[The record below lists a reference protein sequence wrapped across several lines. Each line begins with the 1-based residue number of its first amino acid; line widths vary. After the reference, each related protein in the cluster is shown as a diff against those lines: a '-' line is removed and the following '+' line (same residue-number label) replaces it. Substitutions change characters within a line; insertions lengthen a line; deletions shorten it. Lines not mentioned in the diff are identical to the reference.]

1 MSSSRLIYVCDWLPP
16 DFGAV
21 GQYSLHFARDY
32 AREGRDVTLVGLST
46 SRPGVEQE
54 QHGRGR
60 LTIVRLAGRPYDK
73 TSWLGRMRWTLA
85 TDLRLVREVAR
96 RRCETDEILF
106 TGAPPF
112 LLHFLV
118 PANLWWRRQ
127 LVYRIT
133 DFWPECLMAA
143 LERPSLLLRAFWRW
157 TCFLRR
163 RVDSFQALGEDQRRR
178 LLAIGIPDER
188 IRIKRD
194 PSPVE
199 IGPDTQPL
207 QRPEELADRIVLLY
221 SGNWGV
227 AHDVDTFVEGYRLHH
242 RGGTGR
248 VGLWLNAVGAGAAE
262 VERRLRE
269 EGLPLARSEPVPL
282 DRLASLLV
290 TPDAHLVTL
299 KDAFV
304 GYVLPSKI
312 YGCVASGRPVLFVG
326 SADSDVHR
334 VASEGLSALAYH
346 RVPVGDVEGAARAL
360 EAIAD
365 LADGGLHCPIL
376 AGAENALAAPAV

>member
-1 MSSSRLIYVCDWLPP
+1 MSSSGLIYICDWLPP

-21 GQYSLHFARDY
+21 GQYSLQFAREY
-32 AREGRDVTLVGLST
+32 AREGRNVTLIGLST
-46 SRPGVEQE
+46 ARPGVERE
-54 QHGRGR
+54 EYGRGR
-60 LTIVRLAGRPYDK
+60 LTIVRLAAGPYDK
-73 TSWLGRMRWTLA
+73 TSWFGRMRWTLA
-85 TDLRLVREVAR
+85 TDVRLVREVAR
-96 RRCETDEILF
+96 RVRACDEILF

-118 PANLWWRRQ
+118 PANLRWRKK

-143 LERPSLLLRAFWRW
+143 LERPSFLLRVFWRW

-163 RVDSFQALGEDQRRR
+163 RVDAFQALGEDQRRR
-178 LLAIGIPDER
+178 LRAIGIPDER

-199 IGPDTQPL
+199 IAPDTRPL
-207 QRPEELADRIVLLY
+207 PRPEELADRVVLLY

-242 RGGTGR
+242 LRGTGR
-248 VGLWLNAVGAGAAE
+248 VGLWLNAVGAGATV
-262 VERRLRE
+262 VERRLGE
-269 EGLPLARSEPVPL
+269 AGLPLARSAPVPL
-282 DRLASLLV
+282 ERLASLLV

-326 SADSDVHR
+326 SAESDVHL
-334 VASEGLSALAYH
+334 VASEGLPARAYH
-346 RVPVGDVEGAARAL
+346 RVPVGDAEGVARAL

-365 LADGGLHCPIL
+365 LVERRPQRPIL
-376 AGAENALAAPAV
+376 AGAENALAAPAT